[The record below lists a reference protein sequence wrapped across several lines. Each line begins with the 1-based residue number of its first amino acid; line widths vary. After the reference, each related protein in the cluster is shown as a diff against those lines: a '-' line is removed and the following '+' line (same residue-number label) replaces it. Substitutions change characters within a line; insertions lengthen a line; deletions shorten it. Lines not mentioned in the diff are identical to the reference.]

1 MGRYPL
7 RTTLREWIDAM
18 KDYYAP
24 STLAYTTSILK
35 VIEREFSIAKKGNP
49 DLKGEPANWGEN
61 EVKAV
66 ILAIRR
72 SDLSH
77 NSQVQYLTALRGLL
91 RFVGNGTMDKMKAR
105 YPTMFPRTETERK
118 PSLTE
123 DQLSLVLRATD
134 QVEGWRGECMRFA
147 FWTYA
152 YTGIRLSELTLAEES
167 DLDTQAWT
175 LRVSHPKGE
184 RNYGM
189 HRVLPIPEPLRPIV
203 SRFLRER
210 EKELAR
216 LVMLQAKPLMFPK
229 GDPSKA
235 VSKNTVQLWKSE
247 VSKISGTSFTVHSL
261 RRTYGQNLLNRGVQL
276 PTVSLMLGHSS
287 TITTEKHYCR
297 KDPDSARLEVIQAFA
312 ESRTVPS
319 VNPPMIDR
327 KESLPGYV

>member
-1 MGRYPL
+1 
-7 RTTLREWIDAM
+7 M
-18 KDYYAP
+18 KDYYSP
-24 STLAYTTSILK
+24 NTLEYTTSILR

-49 DLKGEPANWGEN
+49 DLKAEPANWGED

-66 ILAIRR
+66 ILAIRWR
-72 SDLSH
+72 GLSH

-123 DQLSLVLRATD
+123 DQLSLVLKSTN
-134 QVEGWRGECMRFA
+134 QVPGWRGECMRFA

-152 YTGIRLSELTLAEES
+152 YTGIRLSELILAEES
-167 DLDTQAWT
+167 DLDTAKWT
-175 LRVSHPKGE
+175 LRVAHPKGE
-184 RNYGM
+184 RNYGLQ
-189 HRVLPIPEPLRPIV
+189 RVLPIPEPLRPIV
-203 SRFLRER
+203 IRFLRER
-210 EKELAR
+210 EKELAGR
-216 LVMLQAKPLMFPK
+216 GMLQTKPLIFPK
-229 GDPSKA
+229 DDPSKA
-235 VSKNTVQLWKSE
+235 VSRNTVQMWKSE
-247 VSKISGTSFTVHSL
+247 VSEISGTPFTVHSL

-287 TITTEKHYCR
+287 TLTSERHYCR

-312 ESRTVPS
+312 ESRTVPT